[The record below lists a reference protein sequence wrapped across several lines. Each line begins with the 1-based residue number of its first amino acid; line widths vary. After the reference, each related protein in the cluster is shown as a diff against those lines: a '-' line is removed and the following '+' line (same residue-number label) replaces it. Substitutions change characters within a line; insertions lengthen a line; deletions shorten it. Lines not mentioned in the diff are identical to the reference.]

1 MIEDI
6 WRPLAVSPSRIH
18 SKGNDD
24 AIPRAMAVSLGEM
37 DAPNLHLKRRPE
49 RWRILVGTIFA
60 VDCRSAAQGLKQ
72 KRTRQPDRRA
82 WSKSAL

>member
-37 DAPNLHLKRRPE
+37 DAPNLHLNRRPE
-49 RWRILVGTIFA
+49 RWRILDYLRCGLPQRGT
-60 VDCRSAAQGLKQ
+60 GLETKEN
-72 KRTRQPDRRA
+72 PPA
-82 WSKSAL
+82 